1 MSETSESSFIEE
13 EEGGTNVVHGNM
25 KVDGNLEVESQLS
38 TKELKVIGENFLP
51 IMATSGEYISFKK
64 SCEFEDSAQFA
75 NGRTM
80 IGIETTYNSA
90 YVGTE
95 TI

>member
-1 MSETSESSFIEE
+1 MSESSESSFIEE
-13 EEGGTNVVHGNM
+13 EDGVNVVHGNM

-38 TKELKVIGENFLP
+38 AKELKIMGENFTSILT
-51 IMATSGEYISFKK
+51 TSGEYISFKK
-64 SCEFEDSAQFA
+64 SCEFKDAAQFT
-75 NGRTM
+75 NGRTV
-80 IGIETTYNSA
+80 IGLENRYNSA